1 MRKRWN
7 YTRKR
12 ADYKGTIRF
21 PLTDDQRLLG
31 PRDSYREYDNL
42 VRNAANRGNEKQ
54 KKTLEHLWWLSTHHR
69 EPTAT
74 APRELMHTVVV
85 LKLILALSER
95 LWINK
100 RSNAS
105 TCSGTPINLLLLL
118 HLGEKLKASHEHTEV
133 ASHVCLVSASN
144 PELTPLPK
152 GSPDGDGHLIP
163 FDKTSSKP

>member
-42 VRNAANRGNEKQ
+42 VRNAANRGSNFFFK
-54 KKTLEHLWWLSTHHR
+54 KKTLEHLWWLSIHPDR

-74 APRELMHTVVV
+74 APQELMHTVVV
-85 LKLILALSER
+85 LILALSER
-95 LWINK
+95 LRLTKDQTPPLIYRCFICGETKRIAGTYRSGVSCTTMFGFSFEPWI
-100 RSNAS
+100 
-105 TCSGTPINLLLLL
+105 
-118 HLGEKLKASHEHTEV
+118 
-133 ASHVCLVSASN
+133 
-144 PELTPLPK
+144 
-152 GSPDGDGHLIP
+152 GSSQ
-163 FDKTSSKP
+163 KERKPWRRRAPHSFWQNIQ